1 MGSPAAQ
8 ENMFLLYSVI
18 MGVYITFLYDLLR
31 IGRRVIAHNGF
42 WVSVEDL
49 AFWIYCA
56 MKVFYLM
63 HAESD
68 GTLRWFAILGA
79 LLGMFLYK
87 KTISPFFVKWVSFG
101 LQSVLHFIAKPFQF
115 VAKQMKKILRKVT
128 IPARRKMQAGRE
140 RFKNKLTSQWKLL
153 KISIKKQ

>member
-1 MGSPAAQ
+1 MESPAAQ
-8 ENMFLLYSVI
+8 ENLFLFYSVI
-18 MGVYITFLYDLLR
+18 MGIYITFLYDLLR
-31 IGRRVIAHNGF
+31 IGRRVITHNGF

-87 KTISPFFVKWVSFG
+87 KTISPFFVKYMALIFG
-101 LQSVLHFIAKPFQF
+101 TVFRILRR
-115 VAKQMKKILRKVT
+115 VAGILCRPLKKLKKILKKIVRLVK
-128 IPARRKMQAGRE
+128 IGLC
-140 RFKNKLTSQWKLL
+140 KL
-153 KISIKKQ
+153 

>member
-8 ENMFLLYSVI
+8 ENMFLFYSVI
-18 MGVYITFLYDLLR
+18 MGIYITFLYDLLR

-87 KTISPFFVKWVSFG
+87 KTISPFFVKWV
-101 LQSVLHFIAKPFQF
+101 LHFIAKPFQF

>member
-1 MGSPAAQ
+1 MESPATQ
-8 ENMFLLYSVI
+8 ENLFLFYSVI
-18 MGVYITFLYDLLR
+18 MGIYITFLYDLLR
-31 IGRRVIAHNGF
+31 IGRRVITHNGF

-49 AFWIYCA
+49 TFWIYCA

-87 KTISPFFVKWVSFG
+87 KTISPFFVKWVSFC
-101 LQSVLHFIAKPFQF
+101 LQSILHFIAKPFQF
-115 VAKQMKKILRKVT
+115 VAKQIKKMLRKAT

-140 RFKNKLTSQWKLL
+140 RLKNKLTSQWKLL
-153 KISIKKQ
+153 KISIRKQ

>member
-8 ENMFLLYSVI
+8 ENMFLFYSVI
-18 MGVYITFLYDLLR
+18 MGIYITFLYDLLR

-42 WVSVEDL
+42 GVSVEDL

>member
-1 MGSPAAQ
+1 MESPAAQ
-8 ENMFLLYSVI
+8 ENLFLFYSVI
-18 MGVYITFLYDLLR
+18 MGIYITFLYDLLR
-31 IGRRVIAHNGF
+31 IGRRVITHNGF

-87 KTISPFFVKWVSFG
+87 KTMLSFS
-101 LQSVLHFIAKPFQF
+101 LTDTCFHFQCRTQIQPRHQKFHSRQLP
-115 VAKQMKKILRKVT
+115 
-128 IPARRKMQAGRE
+128 
-140 RFKNKLTSQWKLL
+140 LL
-153 KISIKKQ
+153 PESCFLPL

>member
-1 MGSPAAQ
+1 
-8 ENMFLLYSVI
+8 MFYSVI
-18 MGVYITFLYDLLR
+18 MGIYITFLYDLLR
-31 IGRRVIAHNGF
+31 IGRRVITHNGF

-49 AFWIYCA
+49 TFWIYCA

-101 LQSVLHFIAKPFQF
+101 MQSILHFIAIPFRF
-115 VAKQMKKILRKVT
+115 VAKQ
-128 IPARRKMQAGRE
+128 
-140 RFKNKLTSQWKLL
+140 
-153 KISIKKQ
+153 IKKCCEKPQFPPDEKCRRAGSG

>member
-1 MGSPAAQ
+1 MESPAAQ
-8 ENMFLLYSVI
+8 ENLFLFYSVI
-18 MGVYITFLYDLLR
+18 MGIYITFLYDLLR
-31 IGRRVIAHNGF
+31 IGRRVITHNGF

-101 LQSVLHFIAKPFQF
+101 LQSILNFIARPFRF
-115 VAKQMKKILRKVT
+115 VAKQ
-128 IPARRKMQAGRE
+128 
-140 RFKNKLTSQWKLL
+140 
-153 KISIKKQ
+153 IKKNVTKSHNSHQTKNAGGQRAVKKQVDESVEIA

>member
-1 MGSPAAQ
+1 MESPAAQ
-8 ENMFLLYSVI
+8 ENLFLFYSVI
-18 MGVYITFLYDLLR
+18 MGIYITFLYDLLR
-31 IGRRVIAHNGF
+31 IGRRVITHNGF

-87 KTISPFFVKWVSFG
+87 KTMQFVS
-101 LQSVLHFIAKPFQF
+101 LTDTCLRFQF
-115 VAKQMKKILRKVT
+115 HTQIQPQHQKFHSRQL
-128 IPARRKMQAGRE
+128 P
-140 RFKNKLTSQWKLL
+140 LL
-153 KISIKKQ
+153 PESCFLPL